1 MLHQNVF
8 LKISN
13 EYYQL
18 TSSEKKVADYIS
30 LHQQKTQY
38 MSISELADDCDVAEA
53 TISRFCKKL
62 DYKGYNA
69 FKLAV
74 ANSTANRALN
84 NPMAGEVL
92 AEDTVVDMCQKVYS
106 ADVDAI
112 TETLALV
119 VHENITRAAD
129 ILVDAGQVLCMGQG
143 GSMIL
148 AQETAHLF
156 STVTRGFVCVWDSHL
171 QAIAASQM
179 TPNDA
184 VLFFSYSGATKD
196 LIEILKIVKS
206 TGAKAILI
214 TRFPKSPGAAIAD
227 VVLQCGSKEGPLQ
240 LGSIAARIA
249 QLFLVDLL
257 FSEVCRRDLEGCRTH
272 REQVADALSDKHI

>member
-1 MLHQNVF
+1 MSHQNVF

-13 EYYQL
+13 EYYLL
-18 TSSEKKVADYIS
+18 TSSEKKVADYVS
-30 LHQQKTQY
+30 HHQHKTQY
-38 MSISELADDCDVAEA
+38 MSISDLADDCDVAEA

-74 ANSTANRALN
+74 ANSTANQTKN
-84 NPMAGEVL
+84 NTLAGEVL
-92 AEDTVVDMCQKVYS
+92 AEDSIADMCQKVYS
-106 ADVDAI
+106 ADIHAI
-112 TETLALV
+112 TETLALA
-119 VHENITRAAD
+119 VHENIASAAD
-129 ILVDAGQVLCMGQG
+129 ILINAEQVLCMGQG

-148 AQETAHLF
+148 AQEAAHLF
-156 STVTRGFVCVWDSHL
+156 TTIMRGFVCVWDSHL
-171 QAIAASQM
+171 QVIASSQL
-179 TPNDA
+179 TPKDA

-206 TGAKAILI
+206 TGAKVILI
-214 TRFPKSPGAAIAD
+214 TRFPKSPGASIAD

-249 QLFLVDLL
+249 QLFVVDLI
-257 FSEVCRRDLEGCRTH
+257 FSEVCRRDIEGFRFH
-272 REQVADALSDKHI
+272 REQVADALSDKHL